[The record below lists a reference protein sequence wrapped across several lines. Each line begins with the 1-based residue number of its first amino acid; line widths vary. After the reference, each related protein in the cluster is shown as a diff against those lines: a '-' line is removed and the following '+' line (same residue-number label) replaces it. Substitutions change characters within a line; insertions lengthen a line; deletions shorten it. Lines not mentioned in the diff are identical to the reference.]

1 MSRGLDE
8 ITRLHERV
16 MQVQPKVTARLPNGA
31 TYTVLTPGSATG
43 CANAIANGAGL
54 KAVYGEYLELVTN

>member
-16 MQVQPKVTARLPNGA
+16 MQVQVQAKVTARLPNGA
-31 TYTVLTPGSATG
+31 TYMVLTPGSATG
-43 CANAIANGAGL
+43 CASAIAKGAGL
-54 KAVYGEYLELVTN
+54 YGHTGPRPTK